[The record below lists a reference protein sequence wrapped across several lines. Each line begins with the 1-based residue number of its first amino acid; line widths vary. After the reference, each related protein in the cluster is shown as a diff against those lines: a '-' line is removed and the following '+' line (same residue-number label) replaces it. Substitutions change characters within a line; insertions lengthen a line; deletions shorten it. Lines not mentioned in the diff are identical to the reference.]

1 MKRYQTILPV
11 PAILDALPGDS
22 AEKILFFDLETTG
35 LSWRTSHL
43 VLIGWICLESGRWKL
58 TQIFL
63 ESPLE
68 ERQAI
73 CEFLSRILDDSLL
86 IHYNGSTFDI
96 PYLSGKCSLYQIHPV
111 LEKARN
117 LNLYQKLR
125 PLRRLF
131 GLSSMKQRDLE
142 PLTGFFRQDHLTGK
156 EVLSCYQKYILS
168 GEESLCQDL
177 FKHNREDLTGLT
189 RLLSLLTL
197 IRWFDSPHP
206 ISSAVKDEE
215 KITFLIDTD
224 FALLRPLS
232 LTDGDIALQG
242 EGHRLRLSV
251 KILSETLKLFFE
263 DHRNYYYLPQEDMAI
278 HKSVGQFVD
287 RSCRRQATPSTCYQ
301 KIDGRFLPAPP
312 GFSALSL
319 FCRSRKEKEKF
330 CLLEELLSDP
340 AATEKYV
347 FLLLRFLIY
356 SESEFSNKKGG

>member
-117 LNLYQKLR
+117 LDLYQKLR

-189 RLLSLLTL
+189 RLLSLLMSQGCL
-197 IRWFDSPHP
+197 LCHRFYQGKCLSGSPGH
-206 ISSAVKDEE
+206 
-215 KITFLIDTD
+215 
-224 FALLRPLS
+224 ALV
-232 LTDGDIALQG
+232 Q
-242 EGHRLRLSV
+242 
-251 KILSETLKLFFE
+251 
-263 DHRNYYYLPQEDMAI
+263 
-278 HKSVGQFVD
+278 QF
-287 RSCRRQATPSTCYQ
+287 RQA
-301 KIDGRFLPAPP
+301 L
-312 GFSALSL
+312 
-319 FCRSRKEKEKF
+319 
-330 CLLEELLSDP
+330 
-340 AATEKYV
+340 AA
-347 FLLLRFLIY
+347 F
-356 SESEFSNKKGG
+356 